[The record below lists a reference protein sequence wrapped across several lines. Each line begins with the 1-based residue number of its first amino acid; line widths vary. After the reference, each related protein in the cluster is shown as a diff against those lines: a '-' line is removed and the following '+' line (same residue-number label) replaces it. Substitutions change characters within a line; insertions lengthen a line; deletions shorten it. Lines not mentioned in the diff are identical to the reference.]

1 MTRRRGG
8 AESDAFKLDMIRVDR
23 YVPGPS
29 HVDGA
34 ITHNTVDSCPFWS
47 TEGCKIKTIRCR
59 YGLTEIEVP
68 AECPLRRGPV
78 MTTVTLIEHK

>member
-1 MTRRRGG
+1 MRQRRID
-8 AESDAFKLDMIRVDR
+8 AESDAFKLDLIRVER
-23 YVPGPS
+23 RVNAAVS
-29 HVDGA
+29 K
-34 ITHNTVDSCPFWS
+34 NTLDSCPFHAP
-47 TEGCKIKTIRCR
+47 EGCKIKPIRCR